1 MKFIATVLA
10 LALCAPLSTLAGGGF
25 TSLSPEKAYPND
37 AAPLTSGGEFEGL
50 FKQVQEKLHAQGF
63 DAGPAN
69 GAFTS
74 KTQAALVQFQLSR
87 MLPAS
92 GALDDTTLSAL
103 GVERATPVSATPAP
117 SG

>member
-1 MKFIATVLA
+1 MRLLATLSA
-10 LALCAPLSTLAGGGF
+10 IALCVPLSTFAGGGF

-50 FKQVQEKLHAQGF
+50 FKQVQEKLQALGF
-63 DAGPAN
+63 DAGPVN
-69 GAFTS
+69 GAFNS

-92 GALDDTTLSAL
+92 GARDETTLSAL
-103 GVERATPVSATPAP
+103 GVERAPSVPAP

>member
-1 MKFIATVLA
+1 MKHLATVLA
-10 LALCAPLSTLAGGGF
+10 ITLCAPLSTLAGGGF

-50 FKQVQEKLHAQGF
+50 FRQVQERLQALGF

-69 GAFTS
+69 GAFS
-74 KTQAALVQFQLSR
+74 AKTQAALVQFQLSR

-92 GALDDTTLSAL
+92 GALDETTLSAL
-103 GVERATPVSATPAP
+103 GVERAPSATAP

>member
-1 MKFIATVLA
+1 MKLLATLVAIALSI
-10 LALCAPLSTLAGGGF
+10 PLSTLAGGGF

-50 FKQVQEKLHAQGF
+50 FKQVQEKLNAQGF
-63 DAGPAN
+63 DAGPVN

-87 MLPAS
+87 LLPAS
-92 GALDDTTLSAL
+92 GALDDKTLSEL
-103 GVERATPVSATPAP
+103 GVERAPSVSAP

>member
-1 MKFIATVLA
+1 MKFVPTVLA
-10 LALCAPLSTLAGGGF
+10 LALCAPLPTLAGGGF

-50 FKQVQEKLHAQGF
+50 FKQVQEKLQALGF
-63 DAGPAN
+63 DAGPVN
-69 GAFTS
+69 GAFS
-74 KTQAALVQFQLSR
+74 AKTQAALVQFQLSR

-92 GALDDTTLSAL
+92 GALDETTLSAL
-103 GVERATPVSATPAP
+103 GVERTPSVPAS

>member
-1 MKFIATVLA
+1 MKVLATVFA
-10 LALCAPLSTLAGGGF
+10 IALCAPLYATAGGGF
-25 TSLSPEKAYPND
+25 TSLSPEKAHPND

-50 FKQVQEKLHAQGF
+50 FKQVQEKLQALGF
-63 DAGPAN
+63 DAGPVN

-74 KTQAALVQFQLSR
+74 KTQAALAQFQLSR

-92 GALDDTTLSAL
+92 GGLDDTTLTAL
-103 GVERATPVSATPAP
+103 GIERTPTATAP

>member
-1 MKFIATVLA
+1 MKFLATVFA
-10 LALCAPLSTLAGGGF
+10 IALCIPFSTLAGGGF

-63 DAGPAN
+63 DAGPVN
-69 GAFTS
+69 GAFS
-74 KTQAALVQFQLSR
+74 AKTQAALVQFQLSR

-103 GVERATPVSATPAP
+103 GVERAPSVSAP

>member
-1 MKFIATVLA
+1 MKLLATIFA
-10 LALCAPLSTLAGGGF
+10 IALCIPLSTLAGGGF

-37 AAPLTSGGEFEGL
+37 AAPLTAGGEFEGL
-50 FKQVQEKLHAQGF
+50 FRQVQEKLTAQGF

-103 GVERATPVSATPAP
+103 GVERATPAAATPAP

>member
-1 MKFIATVLA
+1 MKLLATVFA
-10 LALCAPLSTLAGGGF
+10 IALCVSLSTFAGGGF

-50 FKQVQEKLHAQGF
+50 FKQIQEKLNAQGF

-69 GAFTS
+69 GAFS
-74 KTQAALVQFQLSR
+74 AKTQAALVQFQLSR

-92 GALDDTTLSAL
+92 GALDETTLSAL
-103 GVERATPVSATPAP
+103 GVARAP
-117 SG
+117 SAPAS

>member
-1 MKFIATVLA
+1 MKLLSTIAA
-10 LALCAPLSTLAGGGF
+10 IALCIPLSTLAGGGF

-50 FKQVQEKLHAQGF
+50 FKQIQEKLHAQGF
-63 DAGPAN
+63 DAGPVN
-69 GAFTS
+69 GAFS
-74 KTQAALVQFQLSR
+74 AKTQAALVQFQLSR

-92 GALDDTTLSAL
+92 GALDDTTLGAL
-103 GVERATPVSATPAP
+103 GIERAPSVPAA